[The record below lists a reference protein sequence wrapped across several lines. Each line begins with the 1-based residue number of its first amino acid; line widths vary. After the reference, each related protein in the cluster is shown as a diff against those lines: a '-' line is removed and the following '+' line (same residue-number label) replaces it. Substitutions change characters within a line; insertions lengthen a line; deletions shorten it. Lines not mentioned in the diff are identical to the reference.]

1 MLNRREAVKPHPTH
15 MRNDGTTWL
24 VLLST
29 ERKLISIK
37 SEQRGDSSA
46 ASEAG
51 GPLTSGNR
59 GAYVLP

>member
-1 MLNRREAVKPHPTH
+1 